1 MLKIHTR
8 MVISLRF
15 WTRILVNAVI
25 FLALAGFFQSSL
37 AGGFQNDF
45 YVSSIWIA
53 LVASFVLALLNA
65 VVKPILFV
73 LSLPITVLTLG
84 LFSVVINAI
93 MLELTSWF
101 VGSSFAFAS
110 FGVTMIVAIIMS
122 IFNAIISDHFVR
134 N

>member
-1 MLKIHTR
+1 
-8 MVISLRF
+8 MVNKMRF

-37 AGGFQNDF
+37 AGSLQNAF
-45 YVSSIWIA
+45 YVSGIGIA
-53 LVASFVLALLNA
+53 LLASFVLALLNA

-101 VGSSFAFAS
+101 VGSNFAFAS
-110 FGVTMIVAIIMS
+110 FWITMMVAVIMS
-122 IFNAIISDHFVR
+122 IFNAIISDHFAR

>member
-1 MLKIHTR
+1 M
-8 MVISLRF
+8 RF

-37 AGGFQNDF
+37 AGSLQNAF
-45 YVSSIWIA
+45 YVSGIGIA
-53 LVASFVLALLNA
+53 LLASFVLALLNA

-101 VGSSFAFAS
+101 VGSNFAFAS
-110 FGVTMIVAIIMS
+110 FWITMMVAVIMS
-122 IFNAIISDHFVR
+122 IFNAIISDHFAR

>member
-1 MLKIHTR
+1 M
-8 MVISLRF
+8 RF

-25 FLALAGFFQSSL
+25 FLALAGFFQSSM
-37 AGGFQNDF
+37 AGGLQNAF
-45 YVSSIWIA
+45 YVSGVGIA
-53 LVASFVLALLNA
+53 LLASFVLALLNA

-93 MLELTSWF
+93 MLELTAWF
-101 VGSSFAFAS
+101 VGSNFAFSS
-110 FGVTMIVAIIMS
+110 FWITMMVAVIMS
-122 IFNAIISDHFVR
+122 LFNAIISDHFAH

>member
-1 MLKIHTR
+1 M
-8 MVISLRF
+8 RF
-15 WTRILVNAVI
+15 WPRILVNAVI

-37 AGGFQNDF
+37 AGGLQNAF
-45 YVSSIWIA
+45 YVSGVGIA
-53 LVASFVLALLNA
+53 LLASFVLALLNA

-84 LFSVVINAI
+84 LFSVVINAA

-101 VGSSFAFAS
+101 VGSNFAFSS
-110 FGVTMIVAIIMS
+110 FGITMMVAIIMS
-122 IFNAIISDHFVR
+122 IFNAIISDHFAT